1 MNMQLF
7 PITSS
12 AGVLAT
18 LSGVCAFFFWL
29 EKATAWR
36 LFQFLPTLI
45 FMYLVPVILMN
56 VGVLPAKSPVYDV
69 IQSVLLPMLLT
80 LLLLNLNVAGAV
92 RVMGRGIGVFL
103 FGSLGVMVG
112 AVTAAAVVHSWL
124 GPEAWKAYG
133 ALSGSWIGGSANMAA
148 VSEMVHISGT
158 EYGLAMLADTTIP
171 YLLWLPILL
180 GSKKF
185 ADRFASFTG
194 APPNEPE
201 NPVDAV
207 EAHQQA
213 SVAPT
218 SRDYIFL
225 LCVAL
230 MATWLADSMA
240 TSIVQ
245 FLSTWATPA
254 VAGGVAE
261 PSPYLEAATWRIL
274 LITTFGIGLS
284 FTPLSRIPGS
294 QELGMGLLFLF
305 VARMGATAELSRV
318 ADQAVPFLVGGLIM
332 IFIHG
337 AFCVLG
343 ARLFHTDM
351 HTAAIASAANIG
363 GVASA
368 SIVASYHRRSL
379 VPAGILMALV
389 GYAIG
394 NYCGY
399 ITALICRL
407 VM

>member
-1 MNMQLF
+1 MELL
-7 PITSS
+7 PITSTV
-12 AGVLAT
+12 GVLAT
-18 LSGVCAFFFWL
+18 LCGISAFFFWF
-29 EKATAWR
+29 EKATGWR

-45 FMYLVPVILMN
+45 FIYLVPVILTN
-56 VGVLPAKSPVYDV
+56 VGVLPSKSPVYDV

-80 LLLLNLNVAGAV
+80 LLLLNLNVRGAV
-92 RVMGRGIGVFL
+92 RVMGRGIGVML

-112 AVTAAAVVHSWL
+112 APVALLIVRPWL
-124 GPEAWKAYG
+124 GPDVWKSYG
-133 ALSGSWIGGSANMAA
+133 ALSASWIGGSANMAA
-148 VSEMVHISGT
+148 VSEMLHTSGA
-158 EYGLAMLADTTIP
+158 EYGLALLADTTIS
-171 YLLWLPILL
+171 YLIWIPILL

-194 APPNEPE
+194 VDVAEQAE
-201 NPVDAV
+201 LDEVSEAQLQSPVT
-207 EAHQQA
+207 
-213 SVAPT
+213 PT

-230 MATWLADSMA
+230 MATWIADSA
-240 TSIVQ
+240 ANWIQ
-245 FLSTWATPA
+245 YQLAGLSSPA
-254 VAGGVAE
+254 VAGGLAE
-261 PSPYLEAATWRIL
+261 PSPYLTAATWRIL
-274 LITTFGIGLS
+274 LITTLGIGLS

-294 QELGMGLLFLF
+294 QELGMGFLFVF

-318 ADQAVPFLVGGLIM
+318 AEQAVPFLIGGLIM
-332 IFIHG
+332 ISIHG

-343 ARLFHTDM
+343 AKLFRTDL

-379 VPAGILMALV
+379 VPAGIVMALI

-399 ITALICRL
+399 ITGMICRL
-407 VM
+407 LM